1 MKKCLFTWLLVCL
14 VVPKGFSQ
22 TVDYSGVYK
31 ATLTCWGFKI
41 AGQDLILKKSTN
53 NAYTGFIQA
62 HVVNTNSMIK
72 VGGVDTN
79 LYALDELIV
88 ARGVVSYK
96 VDQMKTKP
104 AFTGKISKDDKSI
117 DGKWIDQTTRTSLH
131 YVKVA
136 SEIWPRSSTLT
147 PPGEIRR

>member
-1 MKKCLFTWLLVCL
+1 MKKYFFAWLLVCL
-14 VVPKGFSQ
+14 DVPKGFSQ

-41 AGQDLILKKSTN
+41 AEQDLILKKSTN

-62 HVVNTNSMIK
+62 RVVNENSMIK

-79 LYALDELIV
+79 VYALDELIV
-88 ARGVVSYK
+88 AGGKVSYK

-104 AFTGKISKDDKSI
+104 AFTGKISKDDKCI
-117 DGKWIDQTTRTSLH
+117 VGKWTDQTTRTSLH
-131 YVKVA
+131 FVKV
-136 SEIWPRSSTLT
+136 E
-147 PPGEIRR
+147 

>member
-1 MKKCLFTWLLVCL
+1 MKKCFLAWLLVCL
-14 VVPKGFSQ
+14 VVPKGFNQ

-41 AGQDLILKKSTN
+41 AEQDLILKKSTN

-72 VGGVDTN
+72 GSVDTN
-79 LYALDELIV
+79 RYALDELTI
-88 ARGVVSYK
+88 ASGVVSYK

-104 AFTGKISKDDKSI
+104 SFAGKISKDDKSI
-117 DGKWIDQTTRTSLH
+117 DGKWTDQTTRSSLH
-131 YVKVA
+131 YVKV
-136 SEIWPRSSTLT
+136 E
-147 PPGEIRR
+147 

>member
-1 MKKCLFTWLLVCL
+1 MKKCFFAWLLVCL

-31 ATLTCWGFKI
+31 VTLTCWGFKI
-41 AGQDLILKKSTN
+41 AEQDLILKKSTN

-62 HVVNTNSMIK
+62 RVVNENSMIK

-79 LYALDELIV
+79 VYALDELIV
-88 ARGVVSYK
+88 AGGKVSYK
-96 VDQMKTKP
+96 VDQMRTKP

-117 DGKWIDQTTRTSLH
+117 DGKWTDQTTRTSLH
-131 YVKVA
+131 YVKV
-136 SEIWPRSSTLT
+136 E
-147 PPGEIRR
+147 

>member
-1 MKKCLFTWLLVCL
+1 MKKYFLAWLLVCL
-14 VVPKGFSQ
+14 VVPKGFNQ

-41 AGQDLILKKSTN
+41 AEQDLTLKKSTN

-88 ARGVVSYK
+88 AGGKVSYK
-96 VDQMKTKP
+96 VDRMKTKP
-104 AFTGKISKDDKSI
+104 SFAGKISKDDKSI
-117 DGKWIDQTTRTSLH
+117 DGKWTDQTTRTSLH
-131 YVKVA
+131 FVKV
-136 SEIWPRSSTLT
+136 E
-147 PPGEIRR
+147 

>member
-1 MKKCLFTWLLVCL
+1 MKKCFLAWLLVCL
-14 VVPKGFSQ
+14 VVPKGFNQ

-41 AGQDLILKKSTN
+41 AEQDLILKKSTN

-72 VGGVDTN
+72 GSVDTN
-79 LYALDELIV
+79 RYALDELTI

-104 AFTGKISKDDKSI
+104 SFTGKISKDDKSI
-117 DGKWIDQTTRTSLH
+117 DGKWTDQTTMTSLH
-131 YVKVA
+131 YVKV
-136 SEIWPRSSTLT
+136 E
-147 PPGEIRR
+147 

>member
-1 MKKCLFTWLLVCL
+1 MKKCFLAWLLVCL
-14 VVPKGFSQ
+14 VVPKGFNQ

-41 AGQDLILKKSTN
+41 AQQDLILKKSTN

-72 VGGVDTN
+72 GSVDTN
-79 LYALDELIV
+79 RYALDELTI
-88 ARGVVSYK
+88 ASGVVSYK

-104 AFTGKISKDDKSI
+104 SFAGKISKDDKSI
-117 DGKWIDQTTRTSLH
+117 DGKWTDQTTRSSLH
-131 YVKVA
+131 YVKV
-136 SEIWPRSSTLT
+136 E
-147 PPGEIRR
+147 